1 MDTESQFSGY
11 SYSSGYSRGS
21 RHQRD
26 RNRHK
31 HRGREGSGR
40 GDKSVTIHMPS
51 GGGGGGGGGQAAEAL
66 IDKDGGGGGGRPAED
81 VIQDDNWGET
91 TTVVTGTSEQSTSR
105 EDFAA
110 LFREPPAPEGRGGC
124 AGRHAGRAASALLGA
139 LALLSPVAFLAI
151 PHALWRDELQ
161 PCGTAC
167 EGLFLSLAF
176 KLLALAVGTWA
187 LFARGPRHALP
198 RVRALRALV
207 LALGFLLLLAFW
219 LFFGA
224 RILASRDPDYRGIA
238 QYALSLADSLLF
250 LHYLALVLLELRQLR
265 PAFAVKVVRATD
277 GESRVY
283 SLGQLSIQS
292 ASVCVLESYYRDFS
306 VYNPALLKVP
316 KSRAL
321 KHLTGFKV
329 YDVDGNP
336 SNNVAGQSRAMI
348 AAAARRRDSGHNELY
363 YEEME
368 NERRMRKRRAR
379 LVVAAEEAFTHVRR
393 LQDEE
398 QRAGTGLTMDPQEAA
413 QAIFPS
419 MARALQ
425 KYLRATKQQ
434 PFHSMEGILKHLAHC
449 IAHDMTARA
458 FLEKYLSPG
467 PTVQYE
473 PDKWQ
478 SSQWRLLSAEPV
490 TSALRD
496 GTAFSLAR
504 ADLCLVVTV
513 SRAPR
518 FTLSETFLDPK
529 SHKFVLRLQSETSV

>member
-51 GGGGGGGGGQAAEAL
+51 GGGGAL
-66 IDKDGGGGGGRPAED
+66 KDCWGKGCER
-81 VIQDDNWGET
+81 DDNWGET

-224 RILASRDPDYRGIA
+224 RILASRDPRLPWHRA
-238 QYALSLADSLLF
+238 
-250 LHYLALVLLELRQLR
+250 
-265 PAFAVKVVRATD
+265 VRALA
-277 GESRVY
+277 RR
-283 SLGQLSIQS
+283 LS
-292 ASVCVLESYYRDFS
+292 AL
-306 VYNPALLKVP
+306 PALP
-316 KSRAL
+316 GAGAARAA
-321 KHLTGFKV
+321 
-329 YDVDGNP
+329 P
-336 SNNVAGQSRAMI
+336 
-348 AAAARRRDSGHNELY
+348 AAAR
-363 YEEME
+363 
-368 NERRMRKRRAR
+368 
-379 LVVAAEEAFTHVRR
+379 VRR
-393 LQDEE
+393 QGGARHRRGEPSLQPRAAQHTERERVRAGELLPRLLRLQPRAAQGAQVARPQAPHRLQGVRRGRQPEQQRGGAVAGDDRGGCEE
-398 QRAGTGLTMDPQEAA
+398 TRLGPQRALLRGDGERAAHAQAARAAGGGGGGGVHARAAPAGRGAACRHGPHYGPAGGGAGHLPLDGASPAEVSPRHQAAALPQHGGHPQAPGPLHRTRHDGTGLPGEV
-413 QAIFPS
+413 P
-419 MARALQ
+419 
-425 KYLRATKQQ
+425 
-434 PFHSMEGILKHLAHC
+434 E
-449 IAHDMTARA
+449 
-458 FLEKYLSPG
+458 PG
-467 PTVQYE
+467 PHGAVRAGQVAE
-473 PDKWQ
+473 LPVAPAERRACDVGAARRH
-478 SSQWRLLSAEPV
+478 RLLAGARRPLPRGDGV
-490 TSALRD
+490 TSTTLHPLRD
-496 GTAFSLAR
+496 LPRPQVAQVR
-504 ADLCLVVTV
+504 AAPAVGDLRV
-513 SRAPR
+513 
-518 FTLSETFLDPK
+518 
-529 SHKFVLRLQSETSV
+529 